1 MDRQLSVKK
10 IRNNQ
15 FKKYRWVVISVI
27 ALIAVLLIFQSVL
40 KPTVKKNDVRIS
52 MVDTGSIEATISA
65 RGTVVPELET
75 VINSSINSKILE
87 VYHRSGDVVKKG
99 DAILLLD
106 MIEIRNA
113 HEKMLE
119 EIQLKDNESRKKQL
133 EFQRALS
140 DFITD
145 KSLKELSVKNSKSD
159 VKAARILEEMG
170 GGTREQVEQAE
181 FDLKKTEIELDR
193 LIKKIEQQ
201 KFNIKIE
208 ANSIRLENSI
218 QDKKLKE
225 LEKQIELASV
235 KAEFDGVITS
245 VKEELGA
252 RVSMGEIIANLAD
265 LSSYRINCSISDIH
279 SGKIKLG
286 GSVIIGIND
295 ERLRGTISQVSAGLS
310 GGEVKFI
317 VTLTDSG
324 NSVLKPNLEVD
335 VYVITSH
342 KDAIIRVKNGGFY
355 NGSKACYIF
364 KVNKD
369 RAEKVKIETGV
380 SNFEYVEIVNGL
392 SVGDEIIISDMQNEL
407 KHETLS
413 IEE

>member
-1 MDRQLSVKK
+1 MNL
-10 IRNNQ
+10 IRN
-15 FKKYRWVVISVI
+15 RTI
-27 ALIAVLLIFQSVL
+27 AIVA
-40 KPTVKKNDVRIS
+40 
-52 MVDTGSIEATISA
+52 
-65 RGTVVPELET
+65 
-75 VINSSINSKILE
+75 
-87 VYHRSGDVVKKG
+87 
-99 DAILLLD
+99 
-106 MIEIRNA
+106 
-113 HEKMLE
+113 E
-119 EIQLKDNESRKKQL
+119 EIQLKENESKKKQL

-140 DFITD
+140 DLITD

-159 VKAARILEEMG
+159 VKAAIILEEMG

-181 FDLKKTEIELDR
+181 FNLKKTEIELDR

-201 KFNIKIE
+201 KFNIEIE

-279 SGKIKLG
+279 SSKIKLG
-286 GSVIIGIND
+286 GSVIIGVNE
-295 ERLRGTISQVSAGLS
+295 ERLRGSISQVSAGLT

-342 KDAIIRVKNGGFY
+342 KDDIIRVKNGGFY
-355 NGSKACYIF
+355 NGSKECYVF
-364 KVNKD
+364 KVTKD
-369 RAEKVKIETGV
+369 KGEKVKIETGV

-413 IEE
+413 VEE